1 MSEQYRK
8 VLCSVVFLTA
18 IIFLSTSGQADTI
31 LVEAEGFDDKGG
43 WVVDQQFMDVMG
55 SPYLL
60 AHGLGEP
67 VADAVTTVTFPS
79 TGTYKMWVRTKDWV
93 PGAWTSPGRFQVLI
107 DGTAVPTTFGTLTG
121 WTWQDGGTINVTN
134 TQVQIKLHDLTGFD
148 GRCDAI
154 YFDTNTSAVPVDFDV
169 NNFYLNRQ
177 WRNGLRGLPDTP
189 PDGGTF
195 DVVIVGG
202 GVAGCGAA
210 LAAEKE
216 GMTVA
221 LIQDR
226 PLLGGN
232 CSSEVRVHTLG
243 IYGQGKGILE
253 KIDTANWHNG
263 SPNAII
269 DQNKREAAMAAATG
283 ITIFISH
290 RAYDVQM
297 SGSEILSVDAVSTE
311 TGVAIRIS
319 SEIFIDCTGDGWIG
333 YWAGADYRYGRESYS
348 EFGEQWA
355 AQGDLW
361 SPTVADNRIMGASIM
376 WYSTSMGTTSTFPAV
391 PWAMD
396 IAKTHSAIA
405 GEWYW
410 EYSNNNIHAI
420 DDSEEIRDHMLQ
432 AIYGSFYNAKQSS
445 SNDYRKLDWV
455 GYVAGKRES
464 RRLMG
469 DYIYTES
476 DALSGTLFN
485 DAVVEET
492 RDIDVHYQRAYTGDS
507 RDFLSI
513 ALYKGTPRYYIPFRC
528 LYSRNIDNLMMAGR
542 DFSCSHIGLGGP
554 RVMRTCGQMGI
565 ATGYAASLCKKYS
578 TNPRGIY
585 TNYITQLKDLVS
597 NNPDPA
603 PIADAGYSYITWL
616 GNGAILAL
624 AGTVDDSG
632 EGDIIDT
639 DVVWSIKTS
648 PPGSAAT
655 LTKTSTDWANPTA
668 NFTPDSGIVGDYTI
682 ELTAT
687 DAAAQPDYD
696 TLVVQVAADAC
707 EAAQLVDEPDEPSI
721 YDVDENCIIDLSD
734 MAAFAAKW
742 MSDMSLTGPL
752 AY

>member
-8 VLCSVVFLTA
+8 VLVCSVLFFTA
-18 IIFLSTSGQADTI
+18 ILLCAASGQAGTV

-43 WVVDQQFMDVMG
+43 WVVDQQFMQVMG

-60 AHGLGEP
+60 AHGMGEP

-169 NNFYLNRQ
+169 NSPDVNRL
-177 WRNGLRGLPDTP
+177 WRNGLLGLPATP
-189 PDGGTF
+189 PDGGQF

-202 GVAGCGAA
+202 GIAGCGAA
-210 LAAEKE
+210 LAAEQE
-216 GMTVA
+216 GLTVA

-232 CSSEVRVHTLG
+232 ASSEIRVHTLG
-243 IYGQGKGILE
+243 IHGDGSAILSQ
-253 KIDTANWHNG
+253 IDTAGYPNG
-263 SPNAII
+263 SANSII
-269 DQNKREAAMAAATG
+269 DQNNREAVMDAAAG
-283 ITIFISH
+283 VTIFRSH

-361 SPTVADNRIMGASIM
+361 SPSTPDNRIMGASIL
-376 WYSTSMGTTSTFPAV
+376 WGSSAKTSTSTFPAV

-396 IAKTHSAIA
+396 VAKTHSALA

-410 EYSNNNIHAI
+410 EYSDNDKHAI
-420 DDSEEIRDHMLQ
+420 ADAEDIRDHMLR

-455 GYVAGKRES
+455 GYLSGKRES

-469 DYIYTES
+469 DYIYKES

-485 DAVVEET
+485 DAVVEEI
-492 RDIDVHYQRAYTGDS
+492 RDIDVHYQRALVGDP
-507 RDFLSI
+507 RDFLSV
-513 ALYKGTPRYYIPFRC
+513 ALYRAVPRYYVPFRC

-542 DFSCSHIGLGGP
+542 CFSCSHIGLGGP
-554 RVMRTCGQMGI
+554 RVMNTCGQMGI

-578 TNPRGIY
+578 TSPRGIY
-585 TNYITQLKDLVS
+585 TNYITQLKALVS
-597 NNPDPA
+597 NTVIPDPV
-603 PIADAGYSYITWL
+603 PIAYAGYSYVTWL
-616 GNGAILAL
+616 DNGTLAL

-668 NFTPDSGIVGDYTI
+668 NFTPD
-682 ELTAT
+682 
-687 DAAAQPDYD
+687 
-696 TLVVQVAADAC
+696 
-707 EAAQLVDEPDEPSI
+707 
-721 YDVDENCIIDLSD
+721 
-734 MAAFAAKW
+734 
-742 MSDMSLTGPL
+742 
-752 AY
+752 